1 MKHGTGTR
9 VLVVALAAASM
20 TLAGCASK
28 KYVREGFATQDG
40 KITDLQTQ
48 VEDGQRRLSETG
60 ERLDGVALD
69 AREAGAIGRQA
80 GARAE
85 EAYGLAKG
93 KLLYT
98 VVLSENAGTFGF
110 NRSELS
116 DATREAIDELAGRLK
131 AENANVFIE
140 VEGHTDSTGEENYN
154 LRLGE
159 LRADAVRR
167 YLITE
172 HAIPIHR
179 ISIISYGETRPVAGN
194 DSREGRSQN
203 RRVEVRV
210 LS

>member
-1 MKHGTGTR
+1 MKHGIGTR

-40 KITDLQTQ
+40 KLTDLQTQ

-80 GARAE
+80 NSKAE

-98 VVLSENAGTFGF
+98 VVLSENAGTFSF
-110 NRSELS
+110 NRSALS
-116 DATREAIDELAGRLK
+116 DATREALDELAARLK
-131 AENANVFIE
+131 AENANIFIE
-140 VEGHTDSTGEENYN
+140 VEGHTDSTGPENYN
-154 LRLGE
+154 LQLGE
-159 LRADAVRR
+159 LRAEAVRR
-167 YLITE
+167 YLITQ

-179 ISIISYGETRPVAGN
+179 ISIISYGESRPVAGN
-194 DSREGRSQN
+194 DSREGRAQN

>member
-28 KYVREGFATQDG
+28 KYVREGFATTDG

-98 VVLSENAGTFGF
+98 VVLSENAGTFSL
-110 NRSELS
+110 NQSKLS
-116 DATREAIDELAGRLK
+116 DATREAIDEMAARLK

-140 VEGHTDSTGEENYN
+140 VEGHTDSSGEENYN
-154 LRLGE
+154 LKLGE
-159 LRADAVRR
+159 LRAEAVRR

>member
-1 MKHGTGTR
+1 MKHGTGSR

-28 KYVREGFATQDG
+28 KYVREGFAAQDG
-40 KITDLQTQ
+40 KIVDLQTQ
-48 VEDGQRRLSETG
+48 VEDGQRRQSETS

-69 AREAGAIGRQA
+69 AREAGSIGRQA

-98 VVLSENAGTFGF
+98 VVLSENAGTFSF

-116 DATREAIDELAGRLK
+116 DATREAIDELAARLK
-131 AENANVFIE
+131 SENANVFIE
-140 VEGHTDSTGEENYN
+140 VEGHTDSTGPENYN
-154 LRLGE
+154 LHLGE
-159 LRADAVRR
+159 LRAEAVRR
-167 YLITE
+167 YLITQ

-194 DSREGRSQN
+194 DSRDGRSQN